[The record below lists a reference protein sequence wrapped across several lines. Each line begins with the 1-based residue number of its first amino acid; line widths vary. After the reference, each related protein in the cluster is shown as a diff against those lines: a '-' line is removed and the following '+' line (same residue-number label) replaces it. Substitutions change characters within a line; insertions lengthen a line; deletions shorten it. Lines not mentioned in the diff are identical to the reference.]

1 MDVRPVVSCF
11 KVPRR
16 GWGLGVGGWGLG
28 VGGWGLSMGSVF
40 TDGHDELCGVERVE
54 LDTRHAVEATHEV
67 YQPRVHLRSGLRFR
81 V

>member
-1 MDVRPVVSCF
+1 
-11 KVPRR
+11 
-16 GWGLGVGGWGLG
+16 
-28 VGGWGLSMGSVF
+28 MGSVF